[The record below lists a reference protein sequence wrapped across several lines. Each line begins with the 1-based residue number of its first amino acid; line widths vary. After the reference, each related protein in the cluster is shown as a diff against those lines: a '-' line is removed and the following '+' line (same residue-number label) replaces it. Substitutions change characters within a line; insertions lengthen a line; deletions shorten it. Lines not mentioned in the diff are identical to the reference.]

1 MRVLGNSEPTQV
13 IVEPYLCGIGMAEV
27 RLRENAKQVTI
38 MDTTMGQSVQMW
50 QYDEYVIIV
59 SDYPGLQAEI
69 AQNLPDWLATGKAL
83 ETNRQSSVVQS
94 QNDHIAEYETAL
106 SKIETALGVA
116 T

>member
-1 MRVLGNSEPTQV
+1 
-13 IVEPYLCGIGMAEV
+13 
-27 RLRENAKQVTI
+27 

-106 SKIETALGVA
+106 SKIETTLGVA